1 MGPFFFHRTAF
12 IINGESREK
21 QFLVLNV
28 NRKRKK
34 KDFVQSQRA
43 ARGLTNRGAS
53 EAVKDTGKPK

>member
-28 NRKRKK
+28 NRKKEKK
-34 KDFVQSQRA
+34 KISSSRNAQPED
-43 ARGLTNRGAS
+43 
-53 EAVKDTGKPK
+53 